1 MISNIMI
8 GENVEFPENTG
19 ERIYMMP
26 FTLESGLP
34 EHVARW
40 QGTIDSMI
48 ADIDT
53 DETMY
58 LMVDQGLIKS
68 GDSHRRGG
76 AHIDGNWIAS
86 NDGLIARY
94 KTQFGGRHDT
104 AGGHRVMGLS
114 DESIILA
121 SDVSACNAYSGE
133 FIGSP
138 KDGGD
143 CSHIDISSA
152 DVTRLEANKVY
163 TGNVTMIHESL
174 QVEKDVMR
182 TLVRINVP
190 KHKFN

>member
-1 MISNIMI
+1 MIKGDS
-8 GENVEFPENTG
+8 VSFPENTG

-26 FTLESGLP
+26 FTLEGGLP
-34 EHVARW
+34 DHVSRW
-40 QGTIDSMI
+40 QNTVDSML

-86 NDGLIARY
+86 IDGWGTTTTGW
-94 KTQFGGRHDT
+94 KTQFAGRHDT
-104 AGGHRVMGLS
+104 GGGHKVMSLS

-121 SDVSACNAYSGE
+121 SDVSACNSYSGE

-138 KDGGD
+138 NKGGD
-143 CSHIDISSA
+143 CSHIDLSGA
-152 DVTRLEANKVY
+152 EVTRLEANKVY

-174 QVEKDVMR
+174 PVGKDIMR
-182 TLVRINVP
+182 SLARINVP
-190 KHKFN
+190 NHRFIH

>member
-8 GENVEFPENTG
+8 GGNVEFPENTG
-19 ERIYMMP
+19 ERIYMIP

-40 QGTIDSMI
+40 QATIDSMI

-104 AGGHRVMGLS
+104 EGGHRVMGLS

>member
-8 GENVEFPENTG
+8 GGNVEFPENTG

-94 KTQFGGRHDT
+94 KTQF
-104 AGGHRVMGLS
+104 VS